1 AGPASTKELAKPFN
15 MALPSF
21 MQHLTMLESS
31 GLIASKK
38 VGRTRTWQI
47 EQEQIVAVESWI
59 LEQRALWEDRTDR
72 LADFAE
78 AWYEREI
85 KVTEAKIEFTVSR
98 HIIVPRRVIW
108 KAWTIPEHLEKWWCP
123 APMTCKVL
131 SLDPRPGG
139 AFNILM
145 RN

>member
-1 AGPASTKELAKPFN
+1 MMTNSESLGDIFQALADPTRRAVIQRLGAGPASTKELAKPFR

-21 MQHLTMLESS
+21 MQHLTMLESV

-47 EQEQIVAVESWI
+47 DQEQIVAVEDWI
-59 LEQRALWEDRTDR
+59 LEQRALWEKRTDR

-85 KVTEAKIEFTVSR
+85 KVTEDKIEFTVSR
-98 HIIVPRRVIW
+98 
-108 KAWTIPEHLEKWWCP
+108 
-123 APMTCKVL
+123 
-131 SLDPRPGG
+131 
-139 AFNILM
+139 
-145 RN
+145 